1 METISETIFETE
13 VTKIKGDKKFTVKD
27 TVIREIKLE
36 IIVNEKNVGSLMAV
50 PIDLEELAVGYLMS
64 EDIITDVK
72 DIKKIELKDVDT
84 KTFQVRLDAKVI
96 EANIDRLNLE
106 GVIVSGC
113 GRGVSTQISKIA
125 IDAAIMRDNFSIK
138 AALLFEEMGKF
149 YTQCPLYEQTGCVHT
164 AKLYYDENTYFIGED
179 IAQHNTID
187 KAVGKAR
194 LAGIDVTKAFLMV
207 SGRLSS
213 EMVAKAVMH
222 QIPILAS
229 RTASTCR
236 GVNIADKFGLTL
248 IGFVRGD
255 KMNIYRNPERI
266 NV

>member
-1 METISETIFETE
+1 MDSIFETQII
-13 VTKIKGDKKFTVKD
+13 KIADGEKIIITDI
-27 TVIREIKLE
+27 VIREIKLE
-36 IIVNEKNVGSLMAV
+36 IIVNDKVIGSLMAV
-50 PIDLEELAVGYLMS
+50 PIDLKELAVGYLLS
-64 EDIITDVK
+64 ENIIKNINDIKNILLK
-72 DIKKIELKDVDT
+72 DIDT
-84 KTFQVRLDAKVI
+84 KIFQVFIVAKVFEQNIKRLD
-96 EANIDRLNLE
+96 LE

-113 GRGVSTQISKIA
+113 GRAKSIQISKIA
-125 IDAAIMRDNFSIK
+125 IDAAIMKDNFCIE
-138 AALLFEEMGKF
+138 ADLLFEQMDKF
-149 YTQCPLYEQTGCVHT
+149 YTQCPLYEKTGCVHT
-164 AKLYYDENTYFIGED
+164 AKVYFNEDIYFIGED

-194 LAGIDVTKAFLMV
+194 LANIDLTKCFLMV

-236 GVNIADKFGLTL
+236 GINIAKYFGLTL
-248 IGFVRGD
+248 IGFVRG
-255 KMNIYRNPERI
+255 KRMNIYENEMRI

>member
-1 METISETIFETE
+1 METIFEFE
-13 VTKIKGDKKFTVKD
+13 VTKIKDGKKFVVQD
-27 TVIREIKLE
+27 EVIREIKLE
-36 IIVNEKNVGSLMAV
+36 LIVNGKKIGALMAV
-50 PIDLEELAVGYLMS
+50 PVDLEALAVGYLMS
-64 EDIITDVK
+64 EDIIQNIK
-72 DIKKIELKDVDT
+72 DISKMELVDVDT
-84 KTFQVRLDAKVI
+84 KTFQVHIDAKVI
-96 EANIDRLNLE
+96 EKNIERLDLE

-125 IDAAIMRDNFSIK
+125 IDAAVMKDDFSIE
-138 AALLFEEMGKF
+138 AGLLFEEMGKF

-164 AKLYYDENTYFIGED
+164 AKVYFNEDTYFIGED

-194 LAGIDVTKAFLMV
+194 LAGIDVTKCFLMV

-248 IGFVRGD
+248 IGFVRGK
-255 KMNIYRNPERI
+255 KMNIYRNPQRI
-266 NV
+266 IV

>member
-1 METISETIFETE
+1 METIFETE
-13 VTKIKGDKKFTVKD
+13 VTKVKDGEKFSVAD

-36 IIVNEKNVGSLMAV
+36 LLVNGKKIGALMAV
-50 PIDLEELAVGYLMS
+50 CVDLKELAVGYLMS
-64 EDIITDVK
+64 EDIIKSVE
-72 DIKKIELKDVDT
+72 DISKLELVDVDT
-84 KTFQVRLDAKVI
+84 KTFQVHIDAKVI
-96 EANIDRLNLE
+96 EKNIDRLDLE

-113 GRGVSTQISKIA
+113 GRAVSTQISKIA
-125 IDAAIMRDNFSIK
+125 IEASIMKDDFSID
-138 AALLFEEMGKF
+138 ATLLFEEMDKF
-149 YTQCPLYEQTGCVHT
+149 YDQCPLYEQTGCVHT
-164 AKLYYDENTYFIGED
+164 AKLYYDKDTYFIGED

-194 LAGIDVTKAFLMV
+194 LAGVDVSKSFLMV

-236 GVNIADKFGLTL
+236 GVNISDKFSLTL
-248 IGFVRGD
+248 IGFVRGK
-255 KMNIYRNPERI
+255 KMNIYRNPRRV

>member
-1 METISETIFETE
+1 MKTIFQTE
-13 VTKIKGDKKFTVKD
+13 VTKIKDGKKFLVTDEVVREVKL
-27 TVIREIKLE
+27 TIF
-36 IIVNEKNVGSLMAV
+36 VNKRRVGALMSV
-50 PIDLEELAVGYLMS
+50 PIDLKELAIGYLMS
-64 EDIITDVK
+64 EDIIENVDDIANINLK
-72 DIKKIELKDVDT
+72 DIDT
-84 KTFQVRLDAKVI
+84 KNFEVHIDAKVI

-125 IDAAIMRDNFSIK
+125 IDAAVMKDDFSINAK
-138 AALLFEEMGKF
+138 LLFEEMDKF
-149 YTQCPLYEQTGCVHT
+149 YGQCPLYEQTGCVHT
-164 AKLYYDENTYFIGED
+164 AKVYFDEDTYFIGED

-187 KAVGKAR
+187 KAIGKAR
-194 LAGIDVTKAFLMV
+194 LAGIDVSKCFLMV

-248 IGFVRGD
+248 IGFVRG
-255 KMNIYRNPERI
+255 KGMNIYRNPRRI

>member
-1 METISETIFETE
+1 METIFETE
-13 VTKIKGDKKFTVKD
+13 IIKIKNGKNFVITD
-27 TVIREIKLE
+27 TVICEVKLE
-36 IIVNEKNVGSLMAV
+36 IIVNDKIIGSLMAV
-50 PIDLEELAVGYLMS
+50 PIDLKELAVGYLIS
-64 EDIITDVK
+64 ENIIGNISDIENIK
-72 DIKKIELKDVDT
+72 LIDIDT
-84 KTFQVRLDAKVI
+84 KTFQVHINANVLEQNIKRLD
-96 EANIDRLNLE
+96 LE

-113 GRGVSTQISKIA
+113 GRAKSTQISKIA
-125 IDAAIMRDNFSIK
+125 IDAAIMKDNFSID
-138 AALLFEEMGKF
+138 ASLLFEQMDKF

-164 AKLYYDENTYFIGED
+164 AKVYFDDDTYFIGED

-194 LAGIDVTKAFLMV
+194 LANIDLSKCFLMV

-236 GVNIADKFGLTL
+236 GINIADKFGLTL
-248 IGFVRGD
+248 IGFVRGNG
-255 KMNIYRNPERI
+255 MNIYKNQRRI